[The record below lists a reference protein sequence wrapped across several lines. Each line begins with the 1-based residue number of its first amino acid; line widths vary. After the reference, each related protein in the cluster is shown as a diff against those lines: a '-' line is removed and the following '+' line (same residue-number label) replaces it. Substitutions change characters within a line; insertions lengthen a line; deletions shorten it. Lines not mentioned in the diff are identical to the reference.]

1 MASGFAYVLSDVPR
15 FDLALQIAE
24 GREGGGLRR
33 NRAARGHAVRF
44 ADDVDEALRRLFF
57 DPQTSGG
64 LLIALAPDVADA
76 FLGALIER
84 GVMARDIGEVVAEHP
99 GEIEVRA

>member
-1 MASGFAYVLSDVPR
+1 M
-15 FDLALQIAE
+15 
-24 GREGGGLRR
+24 
-33 NRAARGHAVRF
+33 RF

-84 GVMARDIGEVVAEHP
+84 GVMARDIGEVVSEHP